1 MTAAGGFIRKDVS
14 MNFIVNYYQGN
25 FKLLLI
31 ASNEDERNFLE
42 SHIGEI
48 IELKTTQQ
56 PHVTAEVCDCGEPSP
71 ESGKCVFCGV
81 KK

>member
-1 MTAAGGFIRKDVS
+1 
-14 MNFIVNYYQGN
+14 MNFVVNYYQGN

-48 IELKTTQQ
+48 IELQTT
-56 PHVTAEVCDCGEPSP
+56 PPPYMNADMCDCGEPFP
-71 ESGKCVFCGV
+71 ESGHCVFCGV